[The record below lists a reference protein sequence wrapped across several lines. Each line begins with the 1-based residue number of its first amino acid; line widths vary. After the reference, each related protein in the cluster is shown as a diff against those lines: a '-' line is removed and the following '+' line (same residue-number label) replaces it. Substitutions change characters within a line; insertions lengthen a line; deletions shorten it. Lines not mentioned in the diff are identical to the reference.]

1 MRLHVYT
8 TVLNL
13 FMCDVQLKVF
23 HILYAC
29 ETRRSFHQVNV
40 SNLMVA
46 AVAQLVEAAPQA
58 EGWVFA
64 NPSRNRPKSLK

>member
-8 TVLNL
+8 IVLNL
-13 FMCDVQLKVF
+13 FMCDVQLKIF

-40 SNLMVA
+40 SNRNGRGGG
-46 AVAQLVEAAPQA
+46 AVGRSGPASGRLGVRESQPQQT
-58 EGWVFA
+58 
-64 NPSRNRPKSLK
+64 